1 MSYKIIADSCCDLTE
16 ELKKDSRIQ
25 IIPLTLEVDD
35 KQIIDDETYNQKKFI
50 ELVKNSKECPKS
62 ACPSPQSFMDACEGE
77 AEHIYIITLSQH
89 LSGSYNSAVVGM
101 DMYYEHHGHDKKIE
115 VISSDSA
122 CTGETLIALKIMELE
137 EQGLSFEEIVTKAR
151 DFLDKMTTFFVLES
165 MDFLKKNGR
174 LTGMAA
180 VLVTALNIKP
190 IMMGDHGVIVKVDQ
204 ARGLQKALKKLV
216 DRIATEAKNPEE
228 RTLAIT
234 HCNCKERALAL
245 RDSIL
250 AKVPFKDT
258 MIVDAA
264 GVSSLYAGDGGIVI
278 NY

>member
-1 MSYKIIADSCCDLTE
+1 
-16 ELKKDSRIQ
+16 
-25 IIPLTLEVDD
+25 
-35 KQIIDDETYNQKKFI
+35 
-50 ELVKNSKECPKS
+50 
-62 ACPSPQSFMDACEGE
+62 
-77 AEHIYIITLSQH
+77 
-89 LSGSYNSAVVGM
+89 
-101 DMYYEHHGHDKKIE
+101 
-115 VISSDSA
+115 
-122 CTGETLIALKIMELE
+122 
-137 EQGLSFEEIVTKAR
+137 
-151 DFLDKMTTFFVLES
+151 
-165 MDFLKKNGR
+165 
-174 LTGMAA
+174 MAA

-216 DRIATEAKNPEE
+216 ERIANEVKNPEE

-250 AKVPFKDT
+250 TKVPFKDT

-264 GVSSLYAGDGGIVI
+264 GVSSLYAGDGGIVV